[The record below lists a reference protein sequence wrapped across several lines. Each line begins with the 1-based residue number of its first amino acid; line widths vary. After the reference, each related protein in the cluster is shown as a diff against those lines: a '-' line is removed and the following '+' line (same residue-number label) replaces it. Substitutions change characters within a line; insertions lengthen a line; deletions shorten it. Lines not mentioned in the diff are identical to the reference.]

1 MNRITPPL
9 ANFFGSHIATALVAT
24 SIFATAANAQLAH
37 EKYQLDNGL
46 TVILHPDHSVPRAC
60 VNLWYRVG
68 ARNEPPG
75 RSGFAHLFEHLMFMG
90 TKRVP
95 GNDFDVL
102 METGGGANN
111 ASTSLDRTNY
121 FSAGPSSLLPTLLWL
136 DADRLEDMGLM
147 MNQDKLDKQRDVV
160 RNERRQ
166 TVENAPYGKAYEA
179 TYQLM
184 YPPTHP
190 YYNGVIG
197 THHDLESAQ
206 VQDVKDF
213 FATFYQPNNCAL
225 VIAGDFDPAVIK
237 PMVQELFGSLPK
249 GNVAPQRAVPP
260 AKMDRVVR
268 VTSLDK
274 VQLPALMISYH
285 SPAQF
290 ADGDAEMDLI
300 GSLLSDGNNSRL
312 YQRLVVKEGLA
323 SEVSAGQDSAALGS
337 IFRVTINALP
347 EADLSKVEQIVDE
360 ELSKLISQGPTTEEL
375 ARGQARFE
383 LGLLNRLQSIEA
395 RADRLNEYE
404 YYFGNPDSLQRD
416 LNRYRSATPDGV
428 KAWAGAILRSD
439 ARLIQRVLPEEP
451 QHEVSAREHRPTDF
465 AKATFSPPSPET
477 ATLANGLSIMV
488 FPKPG
493 LPLVSMDMVFL
504 PESGQSLDPVA
515 KAGRSTLLADMLDE
529 GAGNMTGEQ
538 FADALQLIG
547 ARFGAGASQEDFS
560 ASMTVLKR
568 GVERGMELFS
578 LALTQPRLASEDW
591 ERVHKLHLEDLEQ
604 ANEDPRSVASKVASR
619 MLLGDTNPY
628 GKPVVG
634 TIASTENI
642 TLEDIN
648 AARSSVLSPA
658 HATLIIAG
666 DVTKDEAVSLA
677 SKYFGGWTAPAAS
690 TSAKADFAIPSG
702 SEGLR
707 VYVVDRPAAVQTV
720 LHLVAPSVT
729 SADSNRVP
737 LSLLNTI
744 LGGSF
749 TSRLNQNLR
758 EQHGYT
764 YGARTRFA
772 LNPSLGTFTA
782 TTSVKADQTGPAL
795 REYMGELR
803 RIKSGDISKGE
814 AQKAR
819 ETIQSDMIG
828 DFGTLSGVAGA
839 AATVVSERRDWNSI
853 ASDMA
858 SIDSIDDAKI
868 NALASNAVNLNQA
881 VLVLVGD
888 KTLVM
893 EQLKPLIADKIIP
906 APAIVNNEGDRESA
920 QAK

>member
-1 MNRITPPL
+1 MNRLTLTLPAIVT
-9 ANFFGSHIATALVAT
+9 T

-60 VNLWYRVG
+60 INLWYRVG

-95 GNDFDVL
+95 GNDFDIL

-121 FSAGPSSLLPTLLWL
+121 FSSGPSSLLPTLLWL

-147 MNQDKLDKQRDVV
+147 MTLDKLDKQRDVV

-166 TVENAPYGKAYEA
+166 TIENAPYGKAYESS
-179 TYQLM
+179 YQLL

-213 FATFYQPNNCAL
+213 FATFYQPNNCSL
-225 VIAGDFDPAVIK
+225 VVAGDFDPAVIK

-260 AKMDRVVR
+260 AKLDRVVR
-268 VTSLDK
+268 VTTLDK
-274 VQLPALMISYH
+274 VQLPAVMISYH

-290 ADGDAEMDLI
+290 AEGDAEMDLL

-323 SEVSAGQDSAALGS
+323 SEVSASQDSGGLGS
-337 IFRVTINALP
+337 VFRISVFALP
-347 EADLSKVEQIVDE
+347 DADLTRVEQIIDE
-360 ELSKLISQGPTTEEL
+360 EVNALVKSGPTTEEL
-375 ARGQARFE
+375 ARGQAKFE
-383 LGLLNRLQSIEA
+383 LSLLSRLQSVEA

-416 LNRYRSATPDGV
+416 LARYRNATPESL
-428 KAWAGAILRSD
+428 KAWSGAILRGD

-451 QHEVSAREHRPTDF
+451 DRSENGRDKRPADF
-465 AKATFSPPSPET
+465 SKATFTPPNPET
-477 ATLANGLSIMV
+477 TTLANGLKVMV

-493 LPLVSMDMVFL
+493 LPLVSMNMVFT
-504 PESGQSLDPVA
+504 PEVGKALDPVE
-515 KAGRSTLLADMLDE
+515 KSGRSTLLADMLDE
-529 GAGNMTGEQ
+529 GSGNMNGQQ
-538 FADALQLIG
+538 FADAMQMIG
-547 ARFGAGASQEDFS
+547 ARFGAGADKESFT
-560 ASMTVLKR
+560 ASMSALKR
-568 GVERGMELFS
+568 GADRGMELFA
-578 LALTQPRLASEDW
+578 LALTQPKLANEDW
-591 ERVHKLHLEDLEQ
+591 ERVHKLHLENLAQSD
-604 ANEDPRSVASKVASR
+604 EDPRAVASKVASR
-619 MLLGDTNPY
+619 ILLGDKNPY
-628 GKPVVG
+628 ATPIDG
-634 TIASTENI
+634 TVSTTEPL
-642 TLEDIN
+642 TLNDIN
-648 AARSSVLSPA
+648 AARSAVLSPA
-658 HATLIIAG
+658 NATLIIAG
-666 DVTKDEAVSLA
+666 DVTKDEAVAMA
-677 SKYFGGWTAPAAS
+677 SKYFGSWAAPAGAAS
-690 TSAKADFAIPSG
+690 TSADYAVGSTADA
-702 SEGLR
+702 LR

-720 LHLVAPSVT
+720 LHLRAPSVT
-729 SADSNRVP
+729 SADSNRVS
-737 LSLLNTI
+737 LDLLNTI

-758 EQHGYT
+758 EKNGYT
-764 YGARTRFA
+764 YGARSNFG
-772 LNPSLGTFTA
+772 LNPSLGMFTA
-782 TTSVKADQTGPAL
+782 TTSVKAEQTGPAL
-795 REYMGELR
+795 REFMGELR
-803 RIKSGDISKGE
+803 RISSGDISKDE
-814 AQKAR
+814 AKKAR
-819 ETIQSDMIG
+819 ETVQSDTIG
-828 DFGTLSGVAGA
+828 NFGTLSGIAGTA
-839 AATVVSERRDWNSI
+839 AGLVSERRPWDSI
-853 ASDMA
+853 AADLT
-858 SIDSIDDAKI
+858 SIDSIDDAKL
-868 NALASNAVNLNQA
+868 NGLAKDAVKLNKA

-888 KTLVM
+888 KTLVL
-893 EQLKPLIADKIIP
+893 EQLKKLVDDKVIP
-906 APAIVNNEGDRESA
+906 APTVVNVEGEQESA